1 MSVGLCVCVG
11 LGCLDVWQSDGDGDR
26 CDKCADVPVI
36 SDTPGSLRVG
46 VLGGGGEAG
55 EKRWAVFDKYGRD
68 SICKQGRTL
77 DF

>member
-1 MSVGLCVCVG
+1 MCVGLCVCWVG

-36 SDTPGSLRVG
+36 SDTAGSLRVG
-46 VLGGGGEAG
+46 GCLGEAG
-55 EKRWAVFDKYGRD
+55 KRRRAVFDKYGRD